1 METEGKKRII
11 VALDVDSVDK
21 AIALVDQLTPH
32 VGYFKI
38 GLELIYSMLA
48 SLLTAKDDEEAA
60 QILDKIRELFDL
72 IKDQTFLDTKL
83 DDIPNTVA
91 GATKAIARIG
101 IKIFNVHAS
110 AGKEAVKQAV
120 ANRGD
125 SIVLGV
131 TVLTSHSEES
141 CVSTFGDKPGPKV
154 VQFAK
159 MLAEVGANGIVCSPQ
174 ELRLLAQYPELAK
187 LKKVVPGVRPEWA
200 AIGDQKRVMTPS
212 EAIKAG
218 ADFVVIGRPI
228 TQPPP
233 EIGGP
238 VEAAQKIAGEIEKSL
253 LEKPLIEHNAIW
265 TFKGLEGEPHAL
277 LASGKHSDGYINLNT
292 VLQSPQLCETLAEQ
306 LVSKLRSQGI
316 TKENIDVVVSSSYA
330 AIVFGYAVARQLGVD
345 FIFTEKLENQQ
356 IFGERFVLSPGA
368 RILQVEELITT
379 LKTAKGVKDAVLNN
393 NPEAKFAK
401 LELEGKTVVATI
413 IHRPDKLPITY
424 EDYTVIALIEKE
436 IHAWDPS
443 ECPLC
448 KKGSEALHPK
458 QNWQRFL
465 QR

>member
-21 AIALVDQLTPH
+21 AIVLVDQLTPH

-38 GLELIYSMLA
+38 GLELIYSILA
-48 SLLTAKDDEEAA
+48 SLLRVEADGEPN
-60 QILDKIRELFDL
+60 LFRVRELFNR
-72 IKDQTFLDTKL
+72 IRDQTFLDTKL

-91 GATKAIARIG
+91 GATKAIAKIET
-101 IKIFNVHAS
+101 KIFNVHAS

-131 TVLTSHSEES
+131 TVLTSIGEEE
-141 CVSTFGDKPGPKV
+141 CVSIFGDKPGPKV

-174 ELRLLAQYPELAK
+174 ELKLLAQYPELAK

-200 AIGDQKRVMTPS
+200 AVGDQKRVMTPG

-228 TQPPP
+228 TQPPK

-238 VEAAQKIAGEIEKSL
+238 AEAAQKIAEEIDKAL

-265 TFKGLEGEPHAL
+265 TFKGSEGEPHAF

-306 LVSKLRSQGI
+306 LVHKLGAQGI
-316 TKENIDVVVSSSYA
+316 TKETVDVVVSSSYA

-356 IFGERFVLSPGA
+356 IFGERFVLAPGA

-393 NPEAKFAK
+393 NPEAEFIQVD
-401 LELEGKTVVATI
+401 GKTIVATV

>member
-11 VALDVDSVDK
+11 VALDVDSVYK
-21 AIALVDQLTPH
+21 AKMLVTQLTPH

-48 SLLTAKDDEEAA
+48 SLLTAKDEEEAVHT
-60 QILDKIRELFDL
+60 LNEIRELFDA

-101 IKIFNVHAS
+101 TKIFNVHAS
-110 AGKEAVKQAV
+110 AGPEAVKQAV
-120 ANRGD
+120 ANKGD
-125 SIVLGV
+125 AVVLGV
-131 TVLTSHSEES
+131 TVLTSHNEES

-154 VQFAK
+154 IQFAK

-174 ELRLLAQYPELAK
+174 ELRLLAQHPELAK

-200 AIGDQKRVMTPS
+200 AVGDQKRVMTPA
-212 EAIKAG
+212 EAILAG
-218 ADFVVIGRPI
+218 ADFLVIGRPI
-228 TQPPP
+228 TQPPK

-238 VEAAQKIAGEIEKSL
+238 VEAAQKIAEEIKKALIER
-253 LEKPLIEHNAIW
+253 PLIEHNAIW
-265 TFKGLEGEPHAL
+265 TFRGSPGEPHAL
-277 LASGKHSDGYINLNT
+277 LASGKHSDGYINLNA
-292 VLQSPQLCETLAEQ
+292 VLQSPALCETFAEQ
-306 LVSKLRSQGI
+306 LATKLRAQGI
-316 TKENIDVVVSSSYA
+316 TKETVDVVVSSSYA
-330 AIVFGYAVARQLGVD
+330 AIVFGYAVAKQLGVD

-356 IFGERFVLSPGA
+356 IFGERFVLAPGA

-393 NPEAKFAK
+393 NPEAKFVQ
-401 LELEGKTVVATI
+401 LDGKTVVATV

-424 EDYTVIALIEKE
+424 EDYTVVALIEKE
-436 IHAWDPS
+436 IHAWDPDG
-443 ECPLC
+443 CPLC
-448 KKGSEALHPK
+448 KNGSEPLKPK

-465 QR
+465 QS